1 MILAK
6 LLFLSFSE
14 ALKIQRNRNGPSEI
28 AIFEALKACF
38 GTKLRITKVAQ
49 RKTKLFQ
56 RATNFSKGE
65 RSCSK
70 ENQAFPKENQAWP
83 NKKPHLE

>member
-1 MILAK
+1 MVLSK

-14 ALKIQRNRNGPSEI
+14 ALTNQRNSNGPGEI
-28 AIFEALKACF
+28 AIFEALKTCF

-56 RATNFSKGE
+56 RATRFPKGK

-83 NKKPHLE
+83 YKKPHLE